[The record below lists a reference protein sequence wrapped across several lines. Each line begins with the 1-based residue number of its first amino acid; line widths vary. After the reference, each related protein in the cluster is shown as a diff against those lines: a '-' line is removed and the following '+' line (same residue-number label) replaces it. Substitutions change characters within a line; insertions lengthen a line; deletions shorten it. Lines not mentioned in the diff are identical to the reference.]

1 MRPPIPNL
9 PVASKEPDPLP
20 PTSQDSESSSDATI
34 CLKARRGG
42 EPSASDTAIPS
53 DQGGGF
59 KEDRPG
65 PAHFEICGELGRGGM
80 GIVFDAKDP
89 RFQREVA
96 IKVMAFATPMNSEQ
110 VARFITEARIQGQLE
125 HPGICP
131 VHEFGIDDRGRPWFA
146 MKKVRGRSLRGI
158 LRAAATSHEN
168 GDQPAFGLMRLLDV
182 FARVCEAVAFAH
194 ARGVVHR
201 DLKPANIM
209 VGEFGEVLVMDW
221 GLSCFLLPSEAQ
233 FSEED
238 DSALG
243 IPDCELPLERGV
255 VVGTPSYMSPEQA
268 AGRLYAVEER
278 GDVYSLGAVL
288 YHILTST
295 PAVRAESRSETL
307 MRVRK
312 GDFPSP
318 SKRAPGRQIPV
329 ALDLIVMKA
338 MAKEPADRHQSVT
351 QLMDEI
357 DSWRSDQLGK
367 SAFCR
372 AMQRAWDWLRRS

>member
-1 MRPPIPNL
+1 
-9 PVASKEPDPLP
+9 
-20 PTSQDSESSSDATI
+20 
-34 CLKARRGG
+34 
-42 EPSASDTAIPS
+42 
-53 DQGGGF
+53 
-59 KEDRPG
+59 
-65 PAHFEICGELGRGGM
+65 
-80 GIVFDAKDP
+80 
-89 RFQREVA
+89 
-96 IKVMAFATPMNSEQ
+96 
-110 VARFITEARIQGQLE
+110 
-125 HPGICP
+125 
-131 VHEFGIDDRGRPWFA
+131 
-146 MKKVRGRSLRGI
+146 
-158 LRAAATSHEN
+158 
-168 GDQPAFGLMRLLDV
+168 
-182 FARVCEAVAFAH
+182 
-194 ARGVVHR
+194 
-201 DLKPANIM
+201 
-209 VGEFGEVLVMDW
+209 
-221 GLSCFLLPSEAQ
+221 
-233 FSEED
+233 
-238 DSALG
+238 
-243 IPDCELPLERGV
+243 RGV